1 MWFGTTTEAL
11 EDAGVTEDA
20 ASDDV
25 SANHRPS
32 KSSLHQTPTLNVG
45 TMARRSPTR

>member
-1 MWFGTTTEAL
+1 MTTEAL
-11 EDAGVTEDA
+11 EDAEVAEVA
-20 ASDDV
+20 ASDDA

-32 KSSLHQTPTLNVG
+32 KSSLHRTPTLNVG